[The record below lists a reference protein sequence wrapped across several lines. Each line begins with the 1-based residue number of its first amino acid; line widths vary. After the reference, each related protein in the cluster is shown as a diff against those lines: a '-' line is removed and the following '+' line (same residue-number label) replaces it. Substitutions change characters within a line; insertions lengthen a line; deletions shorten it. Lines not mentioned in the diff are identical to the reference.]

1 MSKKKYSEILNP
13 KIKHD
18 IFINLIDTIQIDI
31 SIVNID
37 KNIEKSFLQ
46 IIKNKIEG
54 RCNKNGYVKKNSVKI
69 VNYSCGSLDADKV
82 LYIVT
87 YSCDICNPVEGM
99 NVECYVKNITK
110 AGIRAELFEYQNTD
124 TSSPI
129 IVFIAR
135 DHNYD
140 NSSFLELKHHDVIKV
155 KIIGSRFVL
164 NDEFISCI
172 GEII

>member
-1 MSKKKYSEILNP
+1 
-13 KIKHD
+13 
-18 IFINLIDTIQIDI
+18 
-31 SIVNID
+31 
-37 KNIEKSFLQ
+37 
-46 IIKNKIEG
+46 
-54 RCNKNGYVKKNSVKI
+54 
-69 VNYSCGSLDADKV
+69 
-82 LYIVT
+82 
-87 YSCDICNPVEGM
+87 M

-140 NSSFLELKHHDVIKV
+140 NSSFLELKHDDVIKV